1 VSPFET
7 PHLSWPIVRDPI
19 LWDVLYDYGEYEKEE
34 DNQGL
39 VGVDTQGP
47 WWPMW
52 QTHPLIAYEPPYN
65 WVLSSE
71 PNTSTMNTTA
81 HETIKRTH
89 HAVITNAY
97 LISYPEDKD
106 RIEEDLLE
114 AQWISSYLAK
124 GEVAMEPI
132 SDIFYPIVS
141 NANQHIEIDHDGIDG
156 KGDDVVGIFSIA
168 IYWRETIRNILP
180 MGTHGLIAVFKNPC
194 NPTFTYKINGPDVIF
209 LGAGDLHD
217 PQYDHMVK
225 SKYMSELSDEA
236 MTEFSYSGIQIDDEF
251 CPFHISVYPSQQ
263 TENNHRTLTPVYFS
277 LVTVIIFAIT
287 AATFVI
293 YDFWVERR
301 QQVVMKTAVTTTALV
316 SSLFPDVV
324 MDRMISTGGGGND
337 NVSTSGRGSQSN
349 TRLKSFLNDGKDD
362 DVVSGSAAVDEGNQ
376 SKKFSKPIAE
386 LFRKLLFVVVLSLIL
401 VYSKCIID
409 DTCSIRMNRAHI
421 FQFDTTTTTTTNIP
435 LPLTISIISHT
446 HIHFHY
452 MYTYSR
458 YYSILR

>member
-1 VSPFET
+1 
-7 PHLSWPIVRDPI
+7 
-19 LWDVLYDYGEYEKEE
+19 
-34 DNQGL
+34 
-39 VGVDTQGP
+39 
-47 WWPMW
+47 
-52 QTHPLIAYEPPYN
+52 
-65 WVLSSE
+65 
-71 PNTSTMNTTA
+71 
-81 HETIKRTH
+81 
-89 HAVITNAY
+89 
-97 LISYPEDKD
+97 
-106 RIEEDLLE
+106 
-114 AQWISSYLAK
+114 
-124 GEVAMEPI
+124 
-132 SDIFYPIVS
+132 
-141 NANQHIEIDHDGIDG
+141 
-156 KGDDVVGIFSIA
+156 
-168 IYWRETIRNILP
+168 
-180 MGTHGLIAVFKNPC
+180 
-194 NPTFTYKINGPDVIF
+194 
-209 LGAGDLHD
+209 
-217 PQYDHMVK
+217 MVK